1 MGRLISSLTFACLT
15 LIVARLDAQTGQGEI
30 PGPTRALLQSLQ
42 AELLFPLDGGYRV
55 VPEVHHQAFFPCH
68 YRLSPRVEGIEV
80 RFFLQPDILEE
91 EEIPPQLESRR
102 LALHLCSNDENAV
115 ITARPLD
122 EVELG
127 ALFGADWGQVHL
139 FPPKQ
144 AFGNGLP
151 YCQMAS
157 IYKKGRGMIHIFTLF
172 AEPSAIVENRLYLAR
187 FQ

>member
-1 MGRLISSLTFACLT
+1 MAMGRLIPALTFACLT
-15 LIVARLDAQTGQGEI
+15 LVVARLNAQTGQGEI
-30 PGPTRALLQSLQ
+30 PPTTRAMLQLLQ
-42 AELLFPLDGGYRV
+42 AELLFPLDSGYRV
-55 VPEVHHQAFFPCH
+55 APETHRDFFPCH
-68 YRLSPRVEGIEV
+68 YRLSSRAEGIEI
-80 RFFLQPDILEE
+80 RFFLQPDVSQ
-91 EEIPPQLESRR
+91 EIPPQLESRR

-122 EVELG
+122 DVELA

-172 AEPSAIVENRLYLAR
+172 AEPSVIVENRLYLAR